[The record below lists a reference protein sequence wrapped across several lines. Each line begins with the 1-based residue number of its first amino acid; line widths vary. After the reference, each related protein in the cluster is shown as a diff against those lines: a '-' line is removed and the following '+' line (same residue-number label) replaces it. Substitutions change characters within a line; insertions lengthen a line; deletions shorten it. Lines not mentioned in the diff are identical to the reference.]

1 MVKQEDWGD
10 NIDTENQVKKVVN
23 LVVELRLRYMD
34 EGENKEIPRTLK
46 KKLKER
52 RFRVIDDG

>member
-23 LVVELRLRYMD
+23 LVVELRLGY
-34 EGENKEIPRTLK
+34 G
-46 KKLKER
+46 
-52 RFRVIDDG
+52 

>member
-23 LVVELRLRYMD
+23 LVGLGY
-34 EGENKEIPRTLK
+34 G
-46 KKLKER
+46 
-52 RFRVIDDG
+52 